1 MGRSKG
7 FRSILFGIGA
17 TAFVAC
23 GSEENRS
30 AGSSAPATATPPQA
44 ALSSTAVSST
54 APASSAAPVGPDGML
69 RIPGGTK
76 KRCIYKNEEVF
87 HCEGP
92 EVTVKDF
99 YLDRLEV
106 TLDEYSSC
114 VRDHKCGTT
123 GLDAEH
129 FCNYAA
135 DRRGRNVEDI
145 GKHPANCISFPD
157 AKAYCQSVG
166 KRLPTR
172 DEWEYAA
179 RGEDSRIYPWG
190 STAQKWSEE
199 LGTWACWRHT
209 GTCKV
214 GTFPPKQAPYELRDM
229 AGNVSEWTSE
239 GVACGSAWMDPDL
252 DVTEMVALT
261 RCRPKRDKPDPA
273 IGFRC
278 ARSI

>member
-1 MGRSKG
+1 MGLPTAC
-7 FRSILFGIGA
+7 RSILLSA
-17 TAFVAC
+17 VTMAVVAC
-23 GSEENRS
+23 GPDDDRQSS
-30 AGSSAPATATPPQA
+30 SSAPASATSPSA
-44 ALSSTAVSST
+44 AAPVS
-54 APASSAAPVGPDGML
+54 AASSAVSADSVVPTGPDGML

-76 KRCIYKNEEVF
+76 RRCIYKNEQVF
-87 HCEGP
+87 NCDGP

-106 TLDEYSSC
+106 TLEQYLSC

-145 GKHPANCISFPD
+145 GKHPANCVSFVD
-157 AKAYCQSVG
+157 AKAYCESVG

-172 DEWEYAA
+172 DEWEFAA
-179 RGEDSRIYPWG
+179 RGEDARMFPWG
-190 STAQKWSEE
+190 STAPRWTDVTP
-199 LGTWACWRHT
+199 GWACWRNS

-214 GTFPPKQAPYELRDM
+214 GTFPQKQAPYELRDM

-239 GVACGSAWMDPDL
+239 GVACGSAWLDPEL
-252 DVTEMVALT
+252 DVTPIVALT